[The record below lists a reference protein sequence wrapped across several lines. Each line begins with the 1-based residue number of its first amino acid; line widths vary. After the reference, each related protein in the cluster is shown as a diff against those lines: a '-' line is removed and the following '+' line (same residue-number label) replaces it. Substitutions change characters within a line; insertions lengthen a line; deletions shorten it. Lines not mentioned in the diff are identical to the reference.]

1 MPTSTAAARAAVL
14 DLLGL
19 LAGVR
24 DRLDQ
29 APVRRGKPA
38 RPEVWRAVLGDK
50 SADAFPRRLA
60 HGLRAARERVAP
72 VRDDLR
78 ATRTGGPYPSAA
90 AAVQAATATEYV
102 LAVGAEVLDR
112 LDEGLPR
119 APTRAW
125 LADDEVADLGKQLD
139 PLLAA
144 LPADVS
150 DRVEAEF
157 AAVDK

>member
-1 MPTSTAAARAAVL
+1 MPISTAAPRAAVL

-24 DRLDQ
+24 DQLDL
-29 APVRRGKPA
+29 APVRRG
-38 RPEVWRAVLGDK
+38 RPDRLGVWRAVLGDR

-60 HGLRAARERVAP
+60 YALRAVKERVAS
-72 VRDDLR
+72 VRDALR
-78 ATRTGGPYPSAA
+78 ATCAGGPYPSADA
-90 AAVQAATATEYV
+90 PVQAATTTEYV
-102 LAVGAEVLDR
+102 LAVAAEVRDR

-119 APTRAW
+119 APTRNW

-144 LPADVS
+144 LPADLA
-150 DRVEAEF
+150 DRLEAEF
-157 AAVDK
+157 AASRE